1 MDSDISGFLRKEGVN
16 YTDRRALIIDILN
29 EIEVK
34 NFAEIGV
41 FKGDFALSILE
52 SVNSIRRYFLIDPW
66 RHLDRWNRPGNRSEK
81 EFTDIFSEALD
92 KLSQFDSKTQFL
104 RGKTT
109 EVVDSVE
116 NESLDAI
123 YIDGDHTL
131 RGISIDLICWY
142 PKVRSGGVIIGD
154 DFTTTIWQHHTRYE
168 PTFVFPFAVYFAEAM
183 GNRIFSL
190 PSSQFVII
198 KDDSRQANIFVD
210 LVGKYPS
217 LDLREQIK
225 KRPIANLGRL
235 KGRLRK
241 LGNKA
246 KRKLSGR

>member
-16 YTDRRALIIDILN
+16 YTDRRTLIIDILN
-29 EIEVK
+29 KIEVK

-41 FKGDFALSILE
+41 LKGEFALSILE
-52 SVNSIRRYFLIDPW
+52 SVNSIQKYFLIDPW
-66 RHLDRWNRPGNRSEK
+66 RHLDNWNRPGNRPEQ
-81 EFTDIFSEALD
+81 EFMDIFSEAVD
-92 KLSQFDSKTQFL
+92 KLSQFDYKTKFL

-109 EVVDSVE
+109 EVVDSIE
-116 NESLDAI
+116 DESLDAI

-131 RGISIDLICWY
+131 RGITIDLICLY
-142 PKVRSGGVIIGD
+142 PKVRIGGLIIGD
-154 DFTTTIWQHHTRYE
+154 DFTSTIWQHHTQYE
-168 PTFVFPFAVYFAEAM
+168 PTFVFPFAVYFAEAL
-183 GNRIFSL
+183 GNMIFSL
-190 PSSQFVII
+190 PSNQFAII
-198 KDDSRQANIFVD
+198 KDDNRQANVFVD

-217 LDLREQIK
+217 LDLREQIR

-241 LGNKA
+241 LANKA